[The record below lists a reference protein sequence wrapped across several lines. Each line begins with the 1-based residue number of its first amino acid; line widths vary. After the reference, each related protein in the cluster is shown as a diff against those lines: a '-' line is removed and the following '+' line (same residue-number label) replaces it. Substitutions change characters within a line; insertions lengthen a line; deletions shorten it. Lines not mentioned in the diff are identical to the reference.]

1 MNNKRNLKRTYIL
14 STIGTI
20 ALIAN
25 PFQCFANN
33 EIIRVVSTYDPFRTI
48 EVVPYDNSDFGA
60 YDPYGHDDS
69 NSEDSVSTYYDEG
82 ESYADTNEEDI
93 CKDGFRLRIGF
104 HRCQLFQKWQIYQ

>member
-48 EVVPYDNSDFGA
+48 EVVPYDDW
-60 YDPYGHDDS
+60 
-69 NSEDSVSTYYDEG
+69 
-82 ESYADTNEEDI
+82 SYVKKKYKLNTTN
-93 CKDGFRLRIGF
+93 F
-104 HRCQLFQKWQIYQ
+104 LFLCNC